1 MTPKGPRA
9 GELLKKQQQQQQQ
22 QKKKRPSLAPVPPE
36 LLGKVAQQ
44 VSPSVGPREPGL
56 PPPHSLQLQLNKA

>member
-1 MTPKGPRA
+1 MTPPKGPRA
-9 GELLKKQQQQQQQ
+9 GELF
-22 QKKKRPSLAPVPPE
+22 KKKNKNTRPSLAPVPPE

>member
-1 MTPKGPRA
+1 MTPPKAPRA
-9 GELLKKQQQQQQQ
+9 GELLK
-22 QKKKRPSLAPVPPE
+22 QKNKHPSLAPVPPE

-44 VSPSVGPREPGL
+44 VSPSAGPREPGL